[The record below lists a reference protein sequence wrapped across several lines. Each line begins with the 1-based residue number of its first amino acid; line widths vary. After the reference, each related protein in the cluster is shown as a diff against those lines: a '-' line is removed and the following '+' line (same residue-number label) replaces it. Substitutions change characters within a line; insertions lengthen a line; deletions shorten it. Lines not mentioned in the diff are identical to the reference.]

1 MTMIPYGLAQGFGQ
15 MNPME
20 AVERELECY
29 RRFTRQ
35 PNLGNLG
42 GPTAVNAPLPV
53 ADGNAQVASGIP
65 FLGAAPP
72 DPPFPPAV
80 IIPTETIVSHTWGAI
95 YTVCGVLMLV
105 FYKFYP
111 LYVIAGG
118 LYGMHKMYEY
128 GNGTG
133 RFNFEQEMKQQ
144 QRLLPPPNTM
154 QHYVIQMA
162 STN

>member
-1 MTMIPYGLAQGFGQ
+1 
-15 MNPME
+15 ME
-20 AVERELECY
+20 AMERELDCY

-35 PNLGNLG
+35 PNLGGPPAINPP
-42 GPTAVNAPLPV
+42 PTADV
-53 ADGNAQVASGIP
+53 NAQVASGIP

-72 DPPFPPAV
+72 DPIFPPSV
-80 IIPTETIVSHTWGAI
+80 IIPTERIVSYSWGAI
-95 YTVCGVLMLV
+95 YTVCGILMLV

-133 RFNFEQEMKQQ
+133 RFNFEQEMRQQ
-144 QRLLPPPNTM
+144 QRLLPPPNGM
-154 QHYVIQMA
+154 QHYVIQIA